1 MCRMFFCFV
10 CDTFRG
16 VDGGQGVCVCVC
28 VGRGVLGGGLL
39 TWCVRKRVSV

>member
-1 MCRMFFCFV
+1 MCCVLFCFV

-28 VGRGVLGGGLL
+28 VWGLGGDF
-39 TWCVRKRVSV
+39 